1 MKLSLI
7 IAALR
12 TLCPRFE
19 NRVGSVSQYEDLP
32 DCGKLA
38 LPAAYVIPG
47 EDVVGEQRSQTD
59 YWQSLTE
66 SFYVVVI
73 LNNGRNQ
80 QGQYPSVDTLNEVR
94 SEIWRALL
102 GWEPEPGCGAINYAG
117 AEEADS
123 NRAEYHYLFKFNT
136 ETDINAED
144 TRHDADLNN
153 LPDLHTVAIDLNEQS
168 SSVNSHLEMKIK

>member
-1 MKLSLI
+1 MKLSPI

-32 DCGKLA
+32 NCGKLA

-73 LNNGRNQ
+73 LNNARNQ
-80 QGQYPSVDTLNEVR
+80 QGHYPSVDTLNEVR

-102 GWEPEPGCGAINYAG
+102 GWQPEPGCGAINYAG
-117 AEEADS
+117 AEDADS
-123 NRAEYHYLFKFNT
+123 NRAEYHYLTSFAPIKKRSIFKFNS
-136 ETDINAED
+136 A
-144 TRHDADLNN
+144 
-153 LPDLHTVAIDLNEQS
+153 
-168 SSVNSHLEMKIK
+168 